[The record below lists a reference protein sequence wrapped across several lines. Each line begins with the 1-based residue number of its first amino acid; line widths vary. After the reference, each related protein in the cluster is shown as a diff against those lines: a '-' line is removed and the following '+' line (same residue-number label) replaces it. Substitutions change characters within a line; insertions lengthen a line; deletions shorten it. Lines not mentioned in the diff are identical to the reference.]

1 MVTEANNT
9 LPVLRLQLEAST
21 AHFRVIHS
29 NNPRKTYPL
38 PPYSTVIGLLANIL
52 GDEAKIAALLTGKL
66 ALGILAQHE
75 YLTKEYT
82 WLRNMSPSAHK
93 NRFFSV
99 YNHQWQ
105 ETPEHPGGQSPVVV
119 EVLNEVKVYIYLH
132 HHNVAVID
140 SLQENI
146 NQPERW
152 LSHLHLGRAEDWAMI
167 DQAALGELHLSNAG
181 FDFQGAGG
189 YYQWMPAPTKAF
201 GLEGLLAPAAYTSLY
216 NKMQGNALLVTSLY
230 HLIQVPYE
238 TGKKGSIRN
247 FSHIPARLCCSQ
259 VPFLDNFNLPTLLVD
274 TELKTPVYM
283 AAIDCGAEGMVT
295 SADDN
300 AG

>member
-1 MVTEANNT
+1 MVTEANGT
-9 LPVLRLQLEAST
+9 LSVFLLQLKAPT

-29 NNPRKTYPL
+29 KNPLKTYPL

-52 GDEAKIAALLTGKL
+52 GDEAKIAALLTGRL

-99 YNHQWQ
+99 YNRQWQ

-119 EVLNEVKVYIYLH
+119 EVLNEVKVYIYLY
-132 HHNVAVID
+132 HHNAAIVA
-140 SLQENI
+140 SLQENLSH
-146 NQPERW
+146 PERW
-152 LSHLHLGRAEDWAMI
+152 LSHLHLGRAEDWAMV
-167 DQAALGELHLSNAG
+167 DKTTVLELRPSNTAS
-181 FDFQGAGG
+181 DLQKACD
-189 YYQWMPAPTKAF
+189 YYQWMPAPIKAY
-201 GLEGLLAPAAYTSLY
+201 GLGDLLATNDYTSLY
-216 NKMQGNALLVTSLY
+216 NKMQGNVMLVTSLY
-230 HLIQVPYE
+230 KRVPVPYE
-238 TGKKGSIRN
+238 SGRKGLIRN
-247 FSHIPARLCCSQ
+247 FTHIPARLCCSQ

-283 AAIDCGAEGMVT
+283 AAIDCGAKGMVT
-295 SADDN
+295 GVNDD